1 MAPRRAIGGAP
12 PAEAVSVLSCIDSRY
27 SAHLARAMK
36 VLGYDCSYFDVT
48 AAGASFPL
56 HYPQLAQN
64 CGCTAQH
71 ASAVQSIADGVVAN
85 LTMSASL
92 TPQKKLFVLDHQDC
106 GAFKAFLRGS
116 CCLNYP
122 ATPSASRPA
131 KQAELAIHA
140 ASLVSAKAALA
151 SLNLFDVV
159 VLGVLDRAGCCAFY
173 DDSLGAWSVAV
184 SAERHDPCA
193 LFSDATSPSSP
204 SLTCCAHSPRVPCA
218 KPPAYPATPP
228 LKAASP
234 PSSLSFRVRGTE
246 GFTLSST
253 EPQC

>member
-1 MAPRRAIGGAP
+1 M
-12 PAEAVSVLSCIDSRY
+12 LSCIDSRY

-36 VLGYDCSYFDVT
+36 VLGYTCSYFDVT

-56 HYPQLAQN
+56 SYPQLVQN

-71 ASAVQSIADGVVAN
+71 ASVVQSIAGGVVAN
-85 LTMSASL
+85 LTVSASL
-92 TPQKKLFVLDHQDC
+92 TPQKRLFILDHQNC
-106 GAFKAFLRGS
+106 EAFKAFLRGS

-151 SLNLFDVV
+151 SLDLFDVV
-159 VLGVLDRAGCCAFY
+159 VLGILDQAGCCALY
-173 DDSLGAWSVAV
+173 DDILGTWSVAV

-204 SLTCCAHSPRVPCA
+204 SMTCCAHPPRVACT
-218 KPPAYPATPP
+218 KPHGYPATPP

-234 PSSLSFRVRGTE
+234 PSSLSFRVRCTE
-246 GFTLSST
+246 GFTLST
-253 EPQC
+253 AEAQC